1 MIKKLTL
8 NSNLGTHF
16 YNAWLFS
23 DMHNINEAYG
33 KPSDRKRKVFTSIY
47 REYINDDNA
56 VDLKVIAKN
65 TYHFT
70 TAYAIKDDDEIVT
83 LVVHTPYTKYI
94 IDLRGEQI

>member
-16 YNAWLFS
+16 YNEWITS
-23 DMHNINEAYG
+23 DMHNIYEAYSN
-33 KPSDRKRKVFTSIY
+33 PSREKRNVFFEIFK
-47 REYINDDNA
+47 EFNHDVKA
-56 VDLKVIAKN
+56 VDLKVISKN
-65 TYHFT
+65 SFHFT

-83 LVVHTPYTKYI
+83 LVVNTRYNKYI